1 MSCLSPDTMASSG
14 HQPSQ
19 LAESV
24 TVFAAPARVS
34 SMAGLTARPL
44 QWSSSAV
51 LPRMSVIP
59 RLAPAATSSLAIS
72 RLPDLAAT

>member
-1 MSCLSPDTMASSG
+1 MNCLSPETIASNG

-24 TVFAAPARVS
+24 TVLAAPARIS
-34 SMAGLTARPL
+34 SMTGLTARPL
-44 QWSSSAV
+44 QWSSRAV

-59 RLAPAATSSLAIS
+59 RLAPAVTSSLAIS
-72 RLPDLAAT
+72 RFPDLAAT